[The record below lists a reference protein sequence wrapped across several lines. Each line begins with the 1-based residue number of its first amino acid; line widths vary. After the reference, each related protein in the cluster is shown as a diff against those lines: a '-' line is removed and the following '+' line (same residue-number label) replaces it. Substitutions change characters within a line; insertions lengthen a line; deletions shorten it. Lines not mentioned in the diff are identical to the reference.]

1 MIAQYKKLFHAHLL
15 EKSHCEYFVL
25 VEKER
30 ITSFAMTGNIK
41 SLGEFR
47 RTEAIPDI
55 VNVSAH
61 KNLAYFPQK
70 IKKYAKMKKKLPYK
84 SIPSKKR

>member
-1 MIAQYKKLFHAHLL
+1 M
-15 EKSHCEYFVL
+15 L
-25 VEKER
+25 VEKDR

-41 SLGEFR
+41 SLSEFR

-61 KNLAYFPQK
+61 KNLAYFPKKTQK
-70 IKKYAKMKKKLPYK
+70 NMQKWRKKLPHN
-84 SIPSKKR
+84 SIPSKNANFSRIFNL